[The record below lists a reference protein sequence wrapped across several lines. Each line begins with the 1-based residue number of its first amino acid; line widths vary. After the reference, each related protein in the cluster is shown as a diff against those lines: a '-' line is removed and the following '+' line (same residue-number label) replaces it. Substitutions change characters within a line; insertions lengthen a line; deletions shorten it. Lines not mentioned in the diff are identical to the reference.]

1 MPFLPSNVAP
11 ISGETGTSDDVETME
26 NDDRLH
32 LAAQKGTI
40 SWETGT
46 VDDVETMI
54 ILNLAARKKTTFKCE
69 EQNFETIKKN
79 VLHRF

>member
-1 MPFLPSNVAP
+1 MGKKSEFQPHKDALPSLKCG
-11 ISGETGTSDDVETME
+11 SSFWGDWTSDDVETME
-26 NDDRLH
+26 NDDRLY

-54 ILNLAARKKTTFKCE
+54 ILNLVARK
-69 EQNFETIKKN
+69 
-79 VLHRF
+79 